1 MDGYA
6 RFAGGTQVMKLK
18 DEEVLTAMLALG
30 LVLQADHSRAVGIKK
45 AIVKKM
51 QALHSKMKKHI
62 QAVNER

>member
-1 MDGYA
+1 
-6 RFAGGTQVMKLK
+6 MKLK

>member
-1 MDGYA
+1 
-6 RFAGGTQVMKLK
+6 MKLK
-18 DEEVLTAMLALG
+18 DEDVLTAMLALG
-30 LVLQADHSRAVGIKK
+30 LVLQADHSRAVGIEK